1 MPDSATAI
9 FASGIRASAAARAAA
24 RKILSTCSWVKL
36 AYSRWAFYTLYECV
50 KFSDISNSHNA
61 LLIMLNFLVNH
72 LLEYESI
79 VSAVMICLTYENQKL
94 TRAHTHCDLL
104 KSLNIRV
111 IISNASLPVA

>member
-1 MPDSATAI
+1 M
-9 FASGIRASAAARAAA
+9 
-24 RKILSTCSWVKL
+24 KL

-111 IISNASLPVA
+111 IISNASLRWRKQDYSLLGTDYVIQIKFLQS

>member
-1 MPDSATAI
+1 M
-9 FASGIRASAAARAAA
+9 
-24 RKILSTCSWVKL
+24 KL

-79 VSAVMICLTYENQKL
+79 VSAVMICLTDGNQKL

-111 IISNASLPVA
+111 IISNASLRWRKQDYSLLGTDYVIKIKFLQS